1 MNIGF
6 EAKRVFHNKT
16 GLGNYSRDLVRL
28 MSQYFPENNYFL
40 YNPKPSNVTLFEGN
54 GKNIFEK
61 LPTTP
66 FYKKYYNL
74 WRQKGIIT
82 DLEADKIEI
91 FHGLSGEIPSGLKKK
106 NIKSVVTIHDLI
118 FMRYPHLY
126 SFFDRKIHYF
136 KFKKSAK
143 NADLVIAISEQ
154 TKADIIT
161 YLKIP
166 AEKIKVIY
174 QGCQDVFK
182 QHYSVEEKQEVALK
196 YNLPQEFLL
205 NVGTI
210 EERKNALTI
219 VKAIKDIDTKLILI
233 GKKTAYS
240 DKIKTYI
247 KENNLEEK
255 VIFLKG
261 LSSKELAITYQLATI
276 FVYPS
281 IFEGFGIPIIEALF
295 SKTPVVSTNSGVFP
309 EAGGPNSIYVD
320 PTNVEEMQEAI
331 KQLLKDENLRN
342 EIAAK
347 GLAFVQQFND
357 DKIAK
362 SIHEIYLKTINSDK

>member
-1 MNIGF
+1 MNIGY

-16 GLGNYSRDLVRL
+16 GLGNYSRDLVRIL
-28 MSQYFPENNYFL
+28 ATYYPENYYFL
-40 YNPKPSNVTLFEGN
+40 YNPKKNKETLFTTDSSI
-54 GKNIFEK
+54 IFEK
-61 LPTTP
+61 LPSTL

-82 DLEADKIEI
+82 DLETDKIEL
-91 FHGLSGEIPSGLKKK
+91 FHGLSGEIPSGLNKK

-126 SFFDRKIHYF
+126 SFFDRKIHFY

-154 TKADIIT
+154 TKADIIA

-166 AEKIKVIY
+166 TDKIKVIY

-182 QHYSVEEKQEVALK
+182 QHYSAEEKNEVALK
-196 YNLPQEFLL
+196 YNLPTEFIL

-219 VKAIKDIDTKLILI
+219 VKAIKDIDTKLVLI
-233 GKKTAYS
+233 GKQTAYS
-240 DKIKTYI
+240 EKIKTYI
-247 KENNLEEK
+247 KENDIEEK

-261 LSSKELAITYQLATI
+261 LSSKELSITYQLATI

-295 SKTPVVSTNSGVFP
+295 SKTPVITTNSGVFP
-309 EAGGPNSIYVD
+309 EAGGPNSVYINPD
-320 PTNVEEMQEAI
+320 DFDELKIQIER
-331 KQLLKDENLRN
+331 LLANESLRD
-342 EIAAK
+342 EIASK
-347 GLAFVQQFND
+347 GFEFVQKFND
-357 DKIAK
+357 EIIASEIMQCYK
-362 SIHEIYLKTINSDK
+362 SLF